1 MITYLLEKFENAEE
15 AFILSEKI
23 FINERQSRREMSN
36 DLRRVNQTVKTI
48 MEKEK
53 KGESGLQDD
62 KQHLVVNEM

>member
-1 MITYLLEKFENAEE
+1 
-15 AFILSEKI
+15 
-23 FINERQSRREMSN
+23 MSN